1 MKWTKFDPSNPP
13 SDAYTLWC
21 FAIPANTAFAFGK
34 YYEHLGLR
42 CFHEDAVTSFFP
54 NELTNYNAHYIYPQ
68 DLEMPE

>member
-13 SDAYTLWC
+13 SDAYTLWR
-21 FAIPANTAFAFGK
+21 FAIPENTAFAFGK

-42 CFHEDAVTSFFP
+42 TFYEDRYKGFFP
-54 NELTNYNAHYIYPQ
+54 HELIELNAHWIYPQ

>member
-1 MKWTKFDPSNPP
+1 MEWTKFDPKNPP

-54 NELTNYNAHYIYPQ
+54 NELMNYNAHWIYPQ